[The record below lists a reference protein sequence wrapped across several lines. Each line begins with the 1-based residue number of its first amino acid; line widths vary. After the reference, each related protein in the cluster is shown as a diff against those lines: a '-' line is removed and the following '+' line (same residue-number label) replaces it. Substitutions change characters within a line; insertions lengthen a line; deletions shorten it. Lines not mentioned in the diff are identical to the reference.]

1 MPFGVFFAAGR
12 HFNGFHVRFRDVAR
26 GGLRVVLPANLEAPS
41 NESRPTST
49 NASRSRAPPLREN
62 YVLHP
67 HAPRPA
73 TPRTA
78 ACNPTHRGLQP
89 HAPRPAPPPSPASSP
104 APRWAQQLKNK
115 DIPEGGSKAVCLVTP
130 TAGIE
135 RDQLMHGCVKAFTDS
150 LLDLITPAALKKL
163 APRGTPEEELPNEL
177 LYLGPD
183 ENITPTDINWVSRG
197 PVPRAPRPAAARSPV
212 HISGPATLRAQ
223 VVDRA
228 ARRGY
233 ALPSSFMSSKPDAGI
248 NHKEF
253 GVTSEGVAVFLHEV

>member
-1 MPFGVFFAAGR
+1 M
-12 HFNGFHVRFRDVAR
+12 
-26 GGLRVVLPANLEAPS
+26 
-41 NESRPTST
+41 
-49 NASRSRAPPLREN
+49 
-62 YVLHP
+62 
-67 HAPRPA
+67 
-73 TPRTA
+73 
-78 ACNPTHRGLQP
+78 
-89 HAPRPAPPPSPASSP
+89 
-104 APRWAQQLKNK
+104 
-115 DIPEGGSKAVCLVTP
+115 CLVTP

-183 ENITPTDINWVSRG
+183 ENITPTDINWV
-197 PVPRAPRPAAARSPV
+197 
-212 HISGPATLRAQ
+212 
-223 VVDRA
+223 VDRA

-253 GVTSEGVAVFLHEV
+253 GVTSEGVNVFMEVALKRVGGIDPYTQPFTVKLTGGPDGDVAGNMIKIMHREYGDKVRVVGMADGSGCAEDPAGLPMAELLRLFEQSLPLSALDRAALSPSGLLTTVDTEEGFHADRKSVV

>member
-26 GGLRVVLPANLEAPS
+26 GGLRVVLPANLEAHS
-41 NESRPTST
+41 NESRRHFNECFSLACAAATRELCP
-49 NASRSRAPPLREN
+49 AP
-62 YVLHP
+62 
-67 HAPRPA
+67 
-73 TPRTA
+73 PRTA

>member
-1 MPFGVFFAAGR
+1 MLLARVR
-12 HFNGFHVRFRDVAR
+12 HRRC
-26 GGLRVVLPANLEAPS
+26 
-41 NESRPTST
+41 SRPRPC
-49 NASRSRAPPLREN
+49 NPARRALQPRAL
-62 YVLHP
+62 
-67 HAPRPA
+67 RPA

-78 ACNPTHRGLQP
+78 ACNP
-89 HAPRPAPPPSPASSP
+89 PAC
-104 APRWAQQLKNK
+104 RWAQQLKNK

-135 RDQLMHGCVKAFTDS
+135 RDQLMHGCVKAFTDG

-197 PVPRAPRPAAARSPV
+197 PVPPRAPRPAARSPV
-212 HISGPATLRAQ
+212 HVSEPATLRPATLRTQ

>member
-1 MPFGVFFAAGR
+1 M
-12 HFNGFHVRFRDVAR
+12 
-26 GGLRVVLPANLEAPS
+26 
-41 NESRPTST
+41 
-49 NASRSRAPPLREN
+49 
-62 YVLHP
+62 
-67 HAPRPA
+67 
-73 TPRTA
+73 
-78 ACNPTHRGLQP
+78 
-89 HAPRPAPPPSPASSP
+89 
-104 APRWAQQLKNK
+104 
-115 DIPEGGSKAVCLVTP
+115 CLVTP

-135 RDQLMHGCVKAFTDS
+135 RDQLMHGCVKAFTDG

-197 PVPRAPRPAAARSPV
+197 PVPRAPRPAARSPV
-212 HISGPATLRAQ
+212 HVSEPATLRPATLRTQ